1 MNRERFVL
9 LCIISLEFFSIY
21 VCNYHRYRR
30 LLSIFPIF
38 PLFSHEII
46 EKTIL
51 FCFTRKRSKYV
62 VLLFCFVID
71 KYVNFI

>member
-51 FCFTRKRSKYV
+51 FCFTRKRSILILSFFRFREF
-62 VLLFCFVID
+62 VL
-71 KYVNFI
+71 

>member
-51 FCFTRKRSKYV
+51 FCFTRKRSNSKEEEEEEE
-62 VLLFCFVID
+62 LEIIGN
-71 KYVNFI
+71 KP